1 MEIHGKLR
9 AKAKENNG
17 RNMSFAPWEEG
28 FRPPNDDPYD
38 DGPYLD
44 PKGRVIPRKYGTKG
58 KSQDSKQ
65 KFGKEE

>member
-1 MEIHGKLR
+1 
-9 AKAKENNG
+9 
-17 RNMSFAPWEEG
+17 MSFAPWEEG

-58 KSQDSKQ
+58 KARTANKNLAKKYDQMQ
-65 KFGKEE
+65 KL